1 MQDKNLAHKKNLNTD
16 NNISKTGYRA
26 LFLLMNLLKSP
37 LSRDEILEVFKNDFI
52 VQNSLSKDS
61 VTNTVNALKKSGCI
75 ISRPTQRTKN
85 KYILRYHPFKTYLNK
100 DNVEALQTL
109 RENIVTLG
117 DWELLIKLNDLYG
130 KFAYFVE
137 DNEIKNILLYNHPLR
152 NIDINLLKRLISYC
166 KSKQFININYISSIN
181 GAEGLDFIPEYI
193 TLENEKLYL
202 WGHNKKH
209 NEFAYLRIDKI
220 NQVNAVFFIDENSK
234 TETYKKEEI
243 IVKYKLKG
251 LSSMMYLA
259 EIGEKIIEETPE
271 EEYKLT
277 IIATVSNKFSFL
289 QKILSYGTDC
299 LIISPDSIK
308 KELLKKLEM
317 MKSGYKDE

>member
-1 MQDKNLAHKKNLNTD
+1 MQNKNLAHKKNLNTD
-16 NNISKTGYRA
+16 SNISKTGYRA
-26 LFLLMNLLKSP
+26 LFLLINLLKSP
-37 LSRDEILEVFKNDFI
+37 LSRDEILEIFKNDFI

-61 VTNTVNALKKSGCI
+61 VTNTINALKKAGCI

-100 DNVEALQTL
+100 NHVEALQTL
-109 RENIVTLG
+109 RENVVTLG
-117 DWELLIKLNDLYG
+117 DWELLIKLNDLYT

-137 DNEIKNILLYNHPLR
+137 DDEVKNILLYNHPLK
-152 NIDINLLKRLISYC
+152 NIDINLLRRLISYC

-202 WGHNKKH
+202 WGYNKKY
-209 NEFAYLRIDKI
+209 NEFAFLRIDKI
-220 NQVNAVFFIDENSK
+220 NQVNAVFFIDESSQSK
-234 TETYKKEEI
+234 HYHKEET
-243 IVKYKLKG
+243 IVTYKLKG
-251 LSSMMYLA
+251 LSAMMYLT
-259 EIGEKIIEETPE
+259 EIGEKIIEESPE
-271 EEYKLT
+271 KEYQLT
-277 IIATVSNKFSFL
+277 ITAKVSNKFSFL

-308 KELLKKLEM
+308 KELLKKLET
-317 MKSGYKDE
+317 MKSSYKNG